1 MPVRFGRHRVLPC
14 GVSSCSDFLISHY
27 LRVNAFLWQRS
38 GSRWSAGFKGYG
50 YRPSQSMGK
59 GRRDPAVGFKA
70 SVGTRLILLLSLCK
84 QCQITTT
91 YKLIITRYRF
101 LFGTATWEVVQSC
114 SNHSLH
120 GMTYP
125 MTLPTPFPLC
135 QGSEDRPIRLQRY
148 LGSQCQ
154 TAFPCDQGAWFSCF
168 DTHPWSPCPK
178 LLWLLRDHD
187 WKIHGSQ
194 LVHFW
199 GGARGWGYAV
209 WFVIIGISFVGPSSR
224 SLRRH
229 SAQPSLDTSQMH
241 DWVQQYLS
249 EAFLAAGEE
258 N

>member
-1 MPVRFGRHRVLPC
+1 MKFENSLGVTLALPSWTKSNGHELGKGEAPSHQRLRLGAKC
-14 GVSSCSDFLISHY
+14 PCDLGGTGCCLVVSAHVLISHY

-91 YKLIITRYRF
+91 YKLIFTRYRF

-194 LVHFW
+194 LVHFFL
-199 GGARGWGYAV
+199 GGHV
-209 WFVIIGISFVGPSSR
+209 
-224 SLRRH
+224 
-229 SAQPSLDTSQMH
+229 
-241 DWVQQYLS
+241 
-249 EAFLAAGEE
+249 AGDMRYDL
-258 N
+258 